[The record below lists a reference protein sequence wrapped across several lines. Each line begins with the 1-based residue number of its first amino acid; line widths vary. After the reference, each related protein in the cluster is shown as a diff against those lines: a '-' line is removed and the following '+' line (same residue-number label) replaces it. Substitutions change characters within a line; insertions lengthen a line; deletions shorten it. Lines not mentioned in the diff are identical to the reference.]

1 MDFVKTSAET
11 YISQKINIRQLL
23 VVLRIVLIGRS
34 KNLDNG
40 LEDVIIKAP
49 IYLSGG
55 SKICLHFCLPN
66 LIEVRLQR
74 NSNMNWKIKFL
85 TLPNGRDNL
94 QL

>member
-34 KNLDNG
+34 KNLDNE

-49 IYLSGG
+49 IYLSVWWLQNLSSFLP
-55 SKICLHFCLPN
+55 SKSHRSKATKEF
-66 LIEVRLQR
+66 
-74 NSNMNWKIKFL
+74 
-85 TLPNGRDNL
+85 
-94 QL
+94 